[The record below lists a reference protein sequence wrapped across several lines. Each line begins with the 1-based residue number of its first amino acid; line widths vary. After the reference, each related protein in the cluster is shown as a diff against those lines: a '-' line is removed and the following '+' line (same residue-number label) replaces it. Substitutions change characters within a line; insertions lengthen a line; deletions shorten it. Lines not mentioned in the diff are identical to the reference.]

1 VCENVCL
8 YYVSVC
14 SVTGSLVSS
23 DHTTLALA
31 STLSIFL
38 VLFAVFIFVL
48 VLCEFSSQA
57 TYNTVYNTP
66 ILTLISAAVLVV
78 VVLMNKCLTTQVYLS
93 VATKQHVF
101 IKEIRHRV
109 EIDFKR
115 WNFSFFLSAVPVYQ

>member
-1 VCENVCL
+1 
-8 YYVSVC
+8 
-14 SVTGSLVSS
+14 VSS